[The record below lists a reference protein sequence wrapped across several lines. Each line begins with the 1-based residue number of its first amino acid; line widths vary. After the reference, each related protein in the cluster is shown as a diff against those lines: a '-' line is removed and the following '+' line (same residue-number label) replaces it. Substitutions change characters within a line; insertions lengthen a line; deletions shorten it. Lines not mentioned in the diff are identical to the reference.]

1 MSKIIT
7 LGQKSGIVSGNRL
20 GEIFFLSLTHPHN
33 RMCISEYILLISKN
47 KQAKKNCGR
56 PGEDFSRH
64 PHFRKHKNFLFLC
77 LKLFSLF
84 LKSWISVSLS
94 QTNCMMFYRQNTR
107 KEFLDHFHFLIG
119 ICGQERNWSFFFD
132 LLWSNISS
140 YVQWLNQVKTWAGA
154 FSRFLGIYIGVIWW
168 KISMTAT

>member
-1 MSKIIT
+1 
-7 LGQKSGIVSGNRL
+7 
-20 GEIFFLSLTHPHN
+20 
-33 RMCISEYILLISKN
+33 MCISEYILLISKN
-47 KQAKKNCGR
+47 KQAKKKLAAR
-56 PGEDFSRH
+56 V
-64 PHFRKHKNFLFLC
+64 KIFLVTRISGNTRIFFFLC